1 MAFKEVESE
10 ELKKLKRSTS
20 ALRGVFTKHVN
31 GLTKLILSAYPGSP
45 AFLATLIQENQ
56 VKLTTSF
63 DNLSA
68 SLAQLMDT
76 DDSEDAFSTWNSK
89 LQSCEEEHAEAT
101 QRAIQALAIIH
112 SPIQNPP
119 QLPPPPAAQNAQN
132 HLAVLRTA

>member
-1 MAFKEVESE
+1 MAFKEVQSE
-10 ELKKLKRSTS
+10 ELKKLEIYFCLMWCFHKNI
-20 ALRGVFTKHVN
+20 N
-31 GLTKLILSAYPGSP
+31 GLTKLTQSAYPGSP
-45 AFLATLIQENQ
+45 AFLVTLIQENQ

-68 SLAQLMDT
+68 SLAQLMDI

-112 SPIQNPP
+112 SPVQNPP
-119 QLPPPPAAQNAQN
+119 QQPPPAAQNAQN
-132 HLAVLRTA
+132 PFCCYTLI